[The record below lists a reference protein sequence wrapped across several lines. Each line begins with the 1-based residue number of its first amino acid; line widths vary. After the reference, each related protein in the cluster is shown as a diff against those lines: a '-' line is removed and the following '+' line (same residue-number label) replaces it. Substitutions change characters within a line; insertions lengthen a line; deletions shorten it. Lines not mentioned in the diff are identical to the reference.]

1 MVIYASFFLH
11 IILIRFQV
19 TIELLMCRIDQ
30 EFALVSDLS
39 IRAPKPS
46 FEIRLEHFDLL
57 FQQVIAGIGSVELES
72 ELNV

>member
-1 MVIYASFFLH
+1 MRHFFFFFLH
-11 IILIRFQV
+11 FILIRFQV

-46 FEIRLEHFDLL
+46 FEIPLENFDLL
-57 FQQVIAGIGSVELES
+57 FHVISGIGSVELDG
-72 ELNV
+72 ELNA